1 MEDYGIF
8 ESKEKESFRILH
20 EKCSGELEMLKRSF
34 DIMIRALLDVCS
46 KLKSEG
52 PRPNVVLERQAMI
65 WVSANYIRTS
75 KAAMNLLLNGY
86 PYECCVL
93 LRTMLESINLLRLFS
108 RSKKLVIDWLRGK
121 IIKKALRNIHNIA
134 PEPFDKELSQMY
146 SVLSNYVHV
155 GRCSLETPVKVT
167 GRDLEKL
174 RDMDEFISIIL
185 HPTTS
190 WDDIEGRAMIISLI
204 LSNLQFLLF
213 ITRMF
218 EKKMERDI
226 IDSIEGFSA
235 EVSSKLEGEWN
246 KVMQRAS
253 SMMI

>member
-20 EKCSGELEMLKRSF
+20 EKCSGELEILKRSF
-34 DIMIRALLDVCS
+34 GIMIRALLDVYG

-52 PRPNVVLERQAMI
+52 PRPRNVVLKRLAMI

-93 LRTMLESINLLRLFS
+93 LRTMLESINLLRLFF
-108 RSKKLVIDWLRGK
+108 RSKKLVIDWLGGK

-134 PEPFDKELSQMY
+134 PEPFDKEFSQMY

-155 GRCSLETPVKVT
+155 GRRSLETPVKVT

-190 WDDIEGRAMIISLI
+190 WDDIEGQAMIILLI
-204 LSNLQFLLF
+204 LSNLHFLLF

-226 IDSIEGFSA
+226 VDSIEGFCA

-246 KVMQRAS
+246 EVIQRAS
-253 SMMI
+253 SMI